1 MANLQDRFFDRWG
14 TWVARNR
21 RRVLWGALALFVLA
35 LPGAGYTL
43 THLDANVLDQVSA
56 KLVRFRYMRE
66 ISEAFGGDLLAAV
79 VHVPDAVAQDPASA
93 APLRAYGDLLTEE
106 LTKVGLLPED
116 HAALPEGYFAE
127 PQRWLRRVECKA
139 GAGLRQALERI
150 GKEHLAAV
158 LSVEDVHAVEAR
170 FDPEALAQRLK
181 QVREELKDIDPSMD
195 VERKRLMTDPLKL
208 AGLAQEALD
217 RKLGGRKSNL
227 ALHDAEGY
235 FLSPD
240 RTTLLVLARPIQ
252 GVNQLDFLH
261 ALMPAVQ
268 RAENR
273 AVEAFRAKYAAM
285 PPFTTQ
291 LMSDTYGEPAE
302 GEPKDA
308 QLRVGYTG
316 LHAVT
321 YENELSLRWDILSTT
336 LTSGV
341 IVILLFLLVFR
352 ELRLAWCIALTMGLA
367 VVVTLALT
375 ALVQGKIGVMGAGF
389 TCILL
394 GMGVDY
400 GIHIYSTFHHLREEA
415 RYRTEEAL
423 AETLRRCG
431 PSVLAASLT
440 TAIAFFGIATTHF
453 RMLAELG
460 LLAGIGLFVAALLM
474 ITFFPVLLAGGGD
487 DRKAGHVAHGIRK
500 TTIMLG
506 RFHQRQR
513 KGWLGVSLGALALL
527 ACATLILGYSDPGP
541 EPVLGV
547 RFDGEL
553 SNLRSLRIQAI
564 PLRERVAAKF
574 GQAFSDIKVLAEGP
588 DEATAY
594 AAAERAVANL
604 KAREEAHEIEPLGG
618 LLDYVPAP
626 AAQREAL
633 EALRAVDFAACRKRF
648 LDAAQQEF
656 GAAGERAFQPF
667 LAKLDELAASA
678 RTAEVLT
685 LAEVLQGPVG
695 PILNL
700 FARVDASSG
709 RVQLLTSYLPSSA
722 PGNGGLGH
730 TEAWYRAVAD
740 EAEREAPEGGAIKFT
755 SPRLVGFELK
765 ASLLLDMEWISGAVA
780 VCVASLLVITFR
792 SAKKALLAAL
802 PLIFAILFVLAGVVV
817 AQLLGRDFALNYVN
831 LMIFPVLVGSAVD
844 YGVYLV
850 FDVYSSRRPSLEAV
864 VGETGRGVVLCGL
877 TTLAGFGSMVLG
889 SYTGLIDFGWSAVL
903 GYSGALFGALIVLPG
918 MLNLLGAGG
927 QERPAALK
935 KEQPAA
941 PQLTGQK

>member
-1 MANLQDRFFDRWG
+1 MTNLQDRFFDRWG

-79 VHVPDAVAQDPASA
+79 VHVSDEAAQDPANA
-93 APLRAYGDLLTEE
+93 APLRAYGDLLAEE
-106 LTKVGLLPED
+106 LAQVGLRPED

-195 VERKRLMTDPLKL
+195 VERKRLMADPLKL

-227 ALHDAEGY
+227 SLHDAEGY

-273 AVEAFRAKYAAM
+273 AVEAFRAKYAAA

-302 GEPKDA
+302 GEPRDA

-415 RYRTEEAL
+415 RYRTEDAL

-440 TAIAFFGIATTHF
+440 TAVAFFGIATTHF

-487 DRKAGHVAHGIRK
+487 DRKAGHVAHSIRK

-513 KGWLGVSLGALALL
+513 KGWLGVSLGVLGLL

-541 EPVLGV
+541 EPVMGV

-604 KAREEAHEIEPLGG
+604 KAREEAGEIEPLGG
-618 LLDYVPAP
+618 ILDYVPAP
-626 AAQREAL
+626 SAQRRSL
-633 EALRAVDFAACRKRF
+633 EALRAVDFTACRQRF
-648 LDAAQQEF
+648 LQAAQQEF

-667 LAKLDELAASA
+667 LAKLDELADSA

-700 FARVDASSG
+700 FARVDADSG
-709 RVQLLTSYLPSSA
+709 RVQLLTSYLPASA

-730 TEAWYRAVAD
+730 TEAWYGAVAQD
-740 EAEREAPEGGAIKFT
+740 AERGTPEGGAIKFT

-765 ASLLLDMEWISGAVA
+765 ASLLRDMEWISGAVA
-780 VCVASLLVITFR
+780 LCVATLLVITFR

-802 PLIFAILFVLAGVVV
+802 PLIFATLFVLAGVVV

-831 LMIFPVLVGSAVD
+831 LMIFPVLVGSAID

-864 VGETGRGVVLCGL
+864 VAETGRGVVLCGL

-918 MLNLLGAGG
+918 VLNLLGAGG
-927 QERPAALK
+927 MERPVSLK

-941 PQLTGQK
+941 PQLTGKK